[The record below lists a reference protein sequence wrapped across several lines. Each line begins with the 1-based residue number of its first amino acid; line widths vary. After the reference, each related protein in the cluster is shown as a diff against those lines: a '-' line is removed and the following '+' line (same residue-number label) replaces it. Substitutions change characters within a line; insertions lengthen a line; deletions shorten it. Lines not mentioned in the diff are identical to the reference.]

1 MYDWQVKL
9 FSKEKLY
16 LAGPECFYTNGYTLW
31 DAMRRKAEYNG
42 FGVTMPSDNQLDMS
56 SPDLRDH
63 AKAIFQNCA
72 NCMNESTA
80 ILVDL
85 ENFRGAEPDGG
96 SIYELGMAYARGM
109 RCYAYTRDKRALT
122 WKVQGAHLNNGVVC
136 GPNNSPLPYAE
147 LPFAP
152 AIVGACKV
160 IDGDFDDCLNLFMT
174 ELNEECKNETLGIKI
189 QPKPILPAVAH
200 EKPLVYLAGFERYDE
215 DAAEKYNEMKAV
227 CAKYGF
233 DAVAPI
239 DMVRNDIVV
248 DTDNPYEIAAQLFNR
263 YQQHVRDCDIVLA
276 NLNDFRGY
284 EPSNDVS
291 FECGMGYQLGKKLF
305 GYMDNVTRMK
315 ERIPNYGEARE
326 FRDECGR
333 NAENFDYPINLMF
346 SGSMPIFEKTSFEAV
361 VKQMAEALK

>member
-109 RCYAYTRDKRALT
+109 RCYAYTRDKRAD
-122 WKVQGAHLNNGVVC
+122 VESSGR
-136 GPNNSPLPYAE
+136 SPEQRHRLRP
-147 LPFAP
+147 
-152 AIVGACKV
+152 
-160 IDGDFDDCLNLFMT
+160 
-174 ELNEECKNETLGIKI
+174 
-189 QPKPILPAVAH
+189 
-200 EKPLVYLAGFERYDE
+200 R
-215 DAAEKYNEMKAV
+215 
-227 CAKYGF
+227 
-233 DAVAPI
+233 
-239 DMVRNDIVV
+239 
-248 DTDNPYEIAAQLFNR
+248 
-263 YQQHVRDCDIVLA
+263 
-276 NLNDFRGY
+276 
-284 EPSNDVS
+284 
-291 FECGMGYQLGKKLF
+291 
-305 GYMDNVTRMK
+305 
-315 ERIPNYGEARE
+315 
-326 FRDECGR
+326 
-333 NAENFDYPINLMF
+333 
-346 SGSMPIFEKTSFEAV
+346 
-361 VKQMAEALK
+361 

>member
-9 FSKEKLY
+9 FSKERLY

-122 WKVQGAHLNNGVVC
+122 WKVQGAHLNNGIVC
-136 GPNNSPLPYAE
+136 GPDNKPLPYAE

-160 IDGDFDDCLNLFMT
+160 IEGDFDDCLNLFMT
-174 ELNEECKNETLGIKI
+174 ELNEECKNETLGIKV
-189 QPKPILPAVAH
+189 QPKPIPPQCRTKSRWFIWPVSSGTMRTPT
-200 EKPLVYLAGFERYDE
+200 EK
-215 DAAEKYNEMKAV
+215 
-227 CAKYGF
+227 
-233 DAVAPI
+233 I
-239 DMVRNDIVV
+239 
-248 DTDNPYEIAAQLFNR
+248 
-263 YQQHVRDCDIVLA
+263 
-276 NLNDFRGY
+276 
-284 EPSNDVS
+284 
-291 FECGMGYQLGKKLF
+291 
-305 GYMDNVTRMK
+305 
-315 ERIPNYGEARE
+315 
-326 FRDECGR
+326 
-333 NAENFDYPINLMF
+333 
-346 SGSMPIFEKTSFEAV
+346 
-361 VKQMAEALK
+361 

>member
-9 FSKEKLY
+9 FSKERLY

-122 WKVQGAHLNNGVVC
+122 WKVQGAHLNNGIVC
-136 GPNNSPLPYAE
+136 GQITSHCPMRNCRSLRPLWARAKS
-147 LPFAP
+147 LR
-152 AIVGACKV
+152 AILTTASIC
-160 IDGDFDDCLNLFMT
+160 
-174 ELNEECKNETLGIKI
+174 
-189 QPKPILPAVAH
+189 
-200 EKPLVYLAGFERYDE
+200 
-215 DAAEKYNEMKAV
+215 
-227 CAKYGF
+227 
-233 DAVAPI
+233 
-239 DMVRNDIVV
+239 
-248 DTDNPYEIAAQLFNR
+248 
-263 YQQHVRDCDIVLA
+263 
-276 NLNDFRGY
+276 
-284 EPSNDVS
+284 S
-291 FECGMGYQLGKKLF
+291 
-305 GYMDNVTRMK
+305 
-315 ERIPNYGEARE
+315 
-326 FRDECGR
+326 
-333 NAENFDYPINLMF
+333 
-346 SGSMPIFEKTSFEAV
+346 
-361 VKQMAEALK
+361 